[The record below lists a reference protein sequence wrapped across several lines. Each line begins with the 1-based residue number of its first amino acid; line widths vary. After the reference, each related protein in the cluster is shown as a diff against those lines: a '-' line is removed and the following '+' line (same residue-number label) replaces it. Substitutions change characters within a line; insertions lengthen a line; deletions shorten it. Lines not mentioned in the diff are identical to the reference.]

1 MDLPGKIAIM
11 GGGSWA
17 TALAKIVLSTQDS
30 INWYMRRPDRIEEFK
45 QLGHNPCYLTAVKF
59 DTNKINFYSNI
70 NQAIK
75 DSDTLIFAT
84 PSPFL
89 KQHLKKVKTSLK
101 DKFIIS
107 AIKGIVPDENM
118 LIRGVLQ
125 GSNRKYSSYRW
136 SLSCGRDRSGT
147 ALVHY
152 VGLFRHREGP
162 YDIPRFQE
170 SILKEFL
177 L

>member
-107 AIKGIVPDENM
+107 AIKGIVPD
-118 LIRGVLQ
+118 
-125 GSNRKYSSYRW
+125 
-136 SLSCGRDRSGT
+136 DRSGT